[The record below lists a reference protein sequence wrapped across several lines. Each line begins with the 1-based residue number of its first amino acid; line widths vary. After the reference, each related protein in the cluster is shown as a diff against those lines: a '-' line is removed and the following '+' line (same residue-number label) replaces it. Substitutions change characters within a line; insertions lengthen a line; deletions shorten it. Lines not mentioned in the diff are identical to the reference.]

1 MPPIETVDR
10 YTKIVIWEA
19 TGYVDN
25 YSRPSVNSPR
35 EITVRWLPV
44 SRQGTDAQGNVV
56 SISVELILDQEI
68 PINTICWKGPISTLP
83 ESPTNLF
90 VVVSHEETDDLK
102 ARFIQYSASLT
113 RFRDSLPITIGTG
126 S

>member
-19 TGYVDN
+19 TGEVDN
-25 YSRPSVNSPR
+25 YSRPIVQGPR

-44 SRQGTDAQGNVV
+44 SRQGTDAQGNGV
-56 SISVELILDQEI
+56 SISVELMLDQII
-68 PINTICWKGPISTLP
+68 PENTIAWKGLLSALP
-83 ESPTNLF
+83 DAPTDLF
-90 VVVSHEETDDLK
+90 VVVSHEEADDLK

-113 RFRDSLPITIGTG
+113 RYRDSLPATIGTG